1 MQACRPRWQ
10 AIRPKSVL
18 LEGSAY
24 SFVMGDRSCWASIR
38 YRRWRRMRAEHPLTK
53 KAGDMLLI
61 EGAKRHEG
69 FVIGS
74 TIGVYDAIG
83 KHT

>member
-1 MQACRPRWQ
+1 
-10 AIRPKSVL
+10 
-18 LEGSAY
+18 
-24 SFVMGDRSCWASIR
+24 
-38 YRRWRRMRAEHPLTK
+38 MRAEHPLTK